1 MNDITRKGLCFYVP
15 TVISSIIANHMF
27 YRRTIDKSFKDNK
40 RKLTYKTDLCTSNR
54 FAIRDLKKS
63 INYEKTKGYIKS
75 MIPIY
80 NVIFTSEHLINE
92 DFHREDYEDKIENV
106 MALIDFHEAV
116 MREMILI
123 NMQMLPMLPE
133 DIEDK
138 IKSPEYKPSEKDYKK
153 ALKLNGI
160 NPKNG
165 RI

>member
-1 MNDITRKGLCFYVP
+1 MNDITRKGLCLYVP
-15 TVISSIIANHMF
+15 TVIASITANHMF
-27 YRRTIDKSFKDNK
+27 YKRTIDKSFKESK
-40 RKLTYKTDLCTSNR
+40 RNLTYKTDLCTSNR
-54 FAIRDLKKS
+54 YAIKNLKWS
-63 INYEKTKGYIKS
+63 INYEKFKGYIKS
-75 MIPIY
+75 MVPIY

-92 DFHREDYEDKIENV
+92 DFHKEDYEDMIKNI
-106 MALIDFHEAV
+106 MAIIDLNEAV

-138 IKSPEYKPSEKDYKK
+138 IKSPEYKPSEKDFKK

-165 RI
+165 RV